1 MLDSDVDNATRKHL
15 LALRDAFRFAPG
27 LSALHFART
36 RHQGQPP
43 AADRCGRCGADAARG
58 RHRVQRVCR
67 PKPPSPPLRVIR
79 WTCGMCH
86 SVVDTPLSST
96 TKNLAMR
103 DADTTSSLKSSILQA
118 QMAPAPDVLSGAATP
133 PMAAAVTPPAVIA
146 PTAMAP
152 VQLKNGPP
160 RTAVAPVTSEGVAKA
175 KPRQKQKSGL
185 QAMLARNRER
195 DARDAASQS
204 AQPNLGAFLSGL

>member
-1 MLDSDVDNATRKHL
+1 MLDNDVDNATRKHL
-15 LALRDAFRFAPG
+15 LALPDALPFAPG

-36 RHQGQPP
+36 RHPDRP
-43 AADRCGRCGADAARG
+43 EAADRCRRCGADASMG

-67 PKPPSPPLRVIR
+67 RKPPSPPLRVIR

-96 TKNLAMR
+96 AKDLAMR
-103 DADTTSSLKSSILQA
+103 DEDTTSSLRLSILQA
-118 QMAPAPDVLSGAATP
+118 QMALAPAVLSDAATP
-133 PMAAAVTPPAVIA
+133 PMAAAATPPAVLA
-146 PTAMAP
+146 PTTVAL
-152 VQLKNGPP
+152 QLKNGPP
-160 RTAVAPVTSEGVAKA
+160 RTVVAPVTSEGIAKA